1 MPTTQITQLRRIIF
15 RKKTAGGASW
25 TGFTMEADDLGQD
38 TIMSVTIAPRKAERA
53 SSVAT
58 TNTPIA
64 GTLGEFAGSIT
75 FLADTF
81 KPLGKAMGR
90 WTAASYAGASATA
103 GQITDDAANLCGD
116 GEYYDVIAQGICDDG
131 SETDIELTRC
141 IPSVDDA
148 IEFGTSNTQT
158 ITLNLNPQV
167 YNSARHGSDGYPA
180 YSYRFGVENTTKKTR
195 LSALTFDYEDVSE

>member
-1 MPTTQITQLRRIIF
+1 MPTTQITQLRRLVF
-15 RKKTAGGASW
+15 RKKTSGSASW

-58 TNTPIA
+58 TSTPIA

-81 KPLGKAMGR
+81 KPLGQAMGR
-90 WTAASYAGASATA
+90 WVAATYAGASATA
-103 GQITDDAANLCGD
+103 GQITDDASNLCGD

-148 IEFGTSNTQT
+148 LEFGTGSTQT
-158 ITLNLNPQV
+158 ITLNLNPMV
-167 YNSARHGSDGYPA
+167 YNTARHSSDGYPA
-180 YSYRFGVENTTKKTR
+180 YSYRFGVENIAKKTR